1 MKGRRGRPH
10 SSSSSSDAP
19 AAEVRIKFEVS
30 QGQNRMALRKQMQ
43 KDVSDIPSVSQ
54 IEEDAQEDDAP
65 DDKDE
70 LSLSMLTTSTARG
83 KRRRERAN
91 KSKSKEMTEEE
102 MMDLALR
109 LSEREASMTA
119 LKLREEEEDMMKA
132 IQESMVSQTQ
142 LYPPSQSQSILGDA
156 DAPICVS
163 SRRKLLYPNGKKP
176 FDGDQVASETDY
188 TLGEE
193 KSRGPKEGEDE
204 PKNMN
209 KIQKRLDGS
218 PLMEMPDSNICSQAS
233 PSSGSE
239 SLRVPLDSPQS
250 SDSTQ
255 IEDCQLRKSPVFP
268 MATSRAQVCI
278 SPLSQ
283 DVLENCAASGFVS
296 CSQYSCTQK
305 SLPARPQ
312 SPTFPKS
319 PACVNNVLLPE
330 TAPSLKHGTLSGT
343 DQGDDAETQL
353 SPQYCKSPVFGRNA
367 QSEDPQSALKAES
380 RGCEN
385 SGFISLSQ
393 ECLTS
398 TSCQPRSPVFNKDIT
413 VCKSPDFSETDQ
425 RQDTVQNRSCSKS
438 PVFGR
443 TGQKQNTA
451 SLTAELRDP
460 NSGGNPTSCSSR
472 GSEHLRQDIDL
483 DTSDED
489 RCNYIMV
496 SPRPDDNEEELTE
509 AWNSM
514 ERELTSDM
522 TLHWSDE
529 DADVI
534 PVDSPS
540 PVFPEERAVHQAGA
554 QTASQKLPTA
564 ASPQTNCSLNPQKCH
579 SASFTNN
586 KSNSIRQTSPGP
598 PSSASTCQQ
607 HRSAVDPAP
616 SAEPLTGQTVHYYWG
631 VPFCPRGLDPDSY
644 TKVILAQME
653 VYEKSVKQAQRC
665 LMKKAEWGEPILPQP
680 EKSPSPESASE
691 SPQLHL
697 PRRRVLRQRG
707 NNPCEDTETPT
718 AEAEEEEDDKKE
730 EDREEKKEE
739 EEEGKGGEQ
748 QPDSDDCTVC
758 PETQLSDNDSTQ
770 DLMMDTD
777 AAAELRVKSPELPE
791 VQEILQD
798 EAPTMDKQHQ
808 EDDEE
813 MDVDVETEDPED
825 RETNRNKP
833 ICDAAE
839 GQTVRPEDRT
849 DPDVEVVQDRGSLQR
864 SKSPELEPAAV
875 PQSPESSVDCPIC
888 QRSFPVSEIEMHA
901 AYCDGDVAVVD
912 EVSLK
917 PRRKRARRTEVAPE
931 ETNHTSITG
940 KSGLKQEKCYV
951 CQKAVPLRDYS
962 RHTELCIHRSGSKMA
977 TTGSLLSALDRTES
991 RDSEAGPSGSRVHP
1005 GEIIDLRNEEEEEDS
1020 VTAIRVSNSPI
1031 RSFTPISEVSD
1042 CLIDFRKQH
1051 RVKKPS
1057 QRRR

>member
-1 MKGRRGRPH
+1 
-10 SSSSSSDAP
+10 
-19 AAEVRIKFEVS
+19 
-30 QGQNRMALRKQMQ
+30 
-43 KDVSDIPSVSQ
+43 
-54 IEEDAQEDDAP
+54 
-65 DDKDE
+65 
-70 LSLSMLTTSTARG
+70 
-83 KRRRERAN
+83 
-91 KSKSKEMTEEE
+91 
-102 MMDLALR
+102 MDLALR

-119 LKLREEEEDMMKA
+119 LKLREEEEEMMKA

-142 LYPPSQSQSILGDA
+142 LYPPSQTQSILSDA
-156 DAPICVS
+156 DASIGIS
-163 SRRKLLYPNGKKP
+163 SRRKLLYPNRSKP

-188 TLGEE
+188 TPGEE
-193 KSRGPKEGEDE
+193 KNGGPKEEE

-218 PLMEMPDSNICSQAS
+218 PLLEMPDSNIRSQAS

-239 SLRVPLDSPQS
+239 SLLVPLDSPQS

-268 MATSRAQVCI
+268 LTTSRAQVCI
-278 SPLSQ
+278 SRLSQ
-283 DVLENCAASGFVS
+283 DVLENCTASGFVL
-296 CSQYSCTQK
+296 CTQDSCTQK
-305 SLPARPQ
+305 SLPAQPH

-319 PACVNNVLLPE
+319 PTCVNNVILPE
-330 TAPSLKHGTLSGT
+330 TTPSLKHGVLSET
-343 DQGDDAETQL
+343 DQEDDAETQL
-353 SPQYCKSPVFGRNA
+353 SPQYCKSPIFGKNA
-367 QSEDPQSALKAES
+367 QSEDPQSAFRAES

-385 SGFISLSQ
+385 SGFIALSQ
-393 ECLTS
+393 ESLTS
-398 TSCQPRSPVFNKDIT
+398 TSSQPRSPVFNKDLT
-413 VCKSPDFSETDQ
+413 VCQSPRFSETDQ
-425 RQDTVQNRSCSKS
+425 KQDTEQSRSCSKS

-451 SLTAELRDP
+451 SLAAEFRDS
-460 NSGGNPTSCSSR
+460 NTGGNPPSCSSR
-472 GSEHLRQDIDL
+472 GSERLRQDIDF

-509 AWNSM
+509 AWNSV

-529 DADVI
+529 DGDVI

-540 PVFPEERAVHQAGA
+540 PVFPEERAVHQSCS
-554 QTASQKLPTA
+554 QTASQKPPTA
-564 ASPQTNCSLNPQKCH
+564 AFPQTNCSLNPQKCH

-586 KSNSIRQTSPGP
+586 KSSSVRQTSPGPP

-607 HRSAVDPAP
+607 HPSSVAPAS

-653 VYEKSVKQAQRC
+653 VYEKSVKRAQRR
-665 LMKKAEWGEPILPQP
+665 LMKKAEWGEAILPQP

-697 PRRRVLRQRG
+697 PRRRVLRRRG
-707 NNPCEDTETPT
+707 NNPCEDTDTPT
-718 AEAEEEEDDKKE
+718 AEAEEEENDKKE
-730 EDREEKKEE
+730 EDREEKKDE

-748 QPDSDDCTVC
+748 QLDSDDCTVC
-758 PETQLSDNDSTQ
+758 PETQLSDDNTQ
-770 DLMMDTD
+770 DLMMDADT
-777 AAAELRVKSPELPE
+777 AAELQVKSPEPPE
-791 VQEILQD
+791 VQEIPQD

-825 RETNRNKP
+825 RETDRNKP
-833 ICDAAE
+833 LCDAAE
-839 GQTVRPEDRT
+839 GQAVRPEDRT
-849 DPDVEVVQDRGSLQR
+849 DPDVEEIQDGGSLQR

-912 EVSLK
+912 EVALK
-917 PRRKRARRTEVAPE
+917 PRRKRARRAEVAPE
-931 ETNHTSITG
+931 ETNHTSVTG
-940 KSGLKQEKCYV
+940 KSGQKQEKCYI
-951 CQKAVPLRDYS
+951 CQKAVPLRDYG
-962 RHTELCIHRSGSKMA
+962 RHTELCIHRSESKMA
-977 TTGSLLSALDRTES
+977 ATGSLLSALDRTES
-991 RDSEAGPSGSRVHP
+991 RDSEAGPSGSRAHP
-1005 GEIIDLRNEEEEEDS
+1005 GEIIDLRNEEDEEDS
-1020 VTAIRVSNSPI
+1020 VAAIRVSNSPI